1 MPKNNASWPGQC
13 RLAPLAQSPAAS
25 FSLAHLP
32 PRAVLGDFSRMSVA
46 APSSSAASQPNPE
59 HVLRLAQELN
69 VKVFQVAATAQLLA
83 EGATVPFIS
92 RYRKEATGELDE
104 VQVTSIRDRLEQL
117 RAIDERRASILAS
130 LKERN
135 LLTPELEKAI
145 RAADSVT
152 ALEDI
157 YLPFRPKKR
166 TRATIA
172 REKGLEPLADLL
184 FAQDP
189 ATDATAAA
197 TTYVG
202 REYVADDG
210 KNIAAKIASAEE
222 ALAGA
227 RDIIAERVADDKDAR
242 SRVRSLFQKDAV
254 VSTKVLTGKEN
265 DPEAAKFKDYFE
277 WSEPLAKAPSH
288 RVLAMRRGEKEMFLL
303 MRVQLPDET
312 AGFAAVQSLFVKA
325 KCSAAD
331 QVTLAVQD
339 ACKRLIAPAME
350 TEMRLDAKKR
360 ADEAAIKVFADN
372 LRELLFSAP
381 LGQRAVMA
389 IDPGFRTGC
398 KTVLLDRQGKLLHN
412 DVIFPDRDPAEAKEK
427 LTGFVKF
434 FHVEAVAIGNG
445 TAGRETEA
453 FVRTLGLPATIPIV
467 MVNESG
473 ASIYSASDVAR
484 EEFPDHDL
492 TVRGAVS
499 IGRRL
504 MDPLAELVKLDPKSI
519 GVGQYQHDVD
529 QIALKRSLDDT
540 VVSTVNGV
548 GVELNTASK
557 QLLSYVSGLNTA
569 TAAAIVARRNEKGP
583 FNSRAE
589 LRDVPRLGPKAF
601 EQAAGFLRIRDSQ
614 HPLDASAVH
623 PERYALVEKIAAD
636 AGATVADLMRD
647 GKLRAQVK
655 LEKYVTPEVGLPT
668 LNDIMAELAK
678 PGRDPRRQF
687 EAFAFADGISKPEH
701 LKPGMKL
708 PGIVTNVTAFGAFVD
723 IGVHQDGLVHVSQLA
738 DTFVKEPAAVVR
750 PQQKV
755 MVTVVEV
762 DLARQRIALSMRSKP
777 EIGPRPAAGAPRS
790 TPGPRRDAPAAP
802 APRAPQNVNNDWFS
816 AALNKKK

>member
-1 MPKNNASWPGQC
+1 MSAV
-13 RLAPLAQSPAAS
+13 ATPAAT
-25 FSLAHLP
+25 
-32 PRAVLGDFSRMSVA
+32 
-46 APSSSAASQPNPE
+46 APNAD
-59 HVLRLAQELN
+59 HVLRLAGELKL
-69 VKVFQVAATAQLLA
+69 KVFQVAATAQLLA
-83 EGATVPFIS
+83 EGATVPFIA

-104 VQVTSIRDRLEQL
+104 VQITAVRDRLEQL
-117 RAIDERRASILAS
+117 RAVDERRAAILAS

-135 LLTPELEKAI
+135 LLTPALEQAI
-145 RAADSVT
+145 QNADTLT
-152 ALEDI
+152 ALEDL

-184 FAQDP
+184 FAQDA
-189 ATDATAAA
+189 ATDPVAAA
-197 TTYVG
+197 KDYVG
-202 REYVADDG
+202 RSYVADDG
-210 KNIAAKIASAEE
+210 KNQTSTIGSADE

-227 RDIIAERVADDKDAR
+227 RDIIAERVSDDKDAR
-242 SRVRSLFQKDAV
+242 VRLRAVFQRDAV
-254 VSTKVLTGKEN
+254 VSSKVMPGKET

-288 RVLAMRRGEKEMFLL
+288 RVLAMRRGEKELFLM
-303 MRVQLPDET
+303 MRVQLPDE
-312 AGFAAVQSLFVKA
+312 AAAFAAVQALFVKSRNA
-325 KCSAAD
+325 AAD
-331 QVTLAVQD
+331 QVVLAVQD
-339 ACKRLIAPAME
+339 ACKRLLCPAME
-350 TEMRLDAKKR
+350 TEMRLESKKR
-360 ADEAAIKVFADN
+360 ADEAAIKVFTEN
-372 LRELLFSAP
+372 LRELLLSAP

-412 DVIFPDRDPAEAKEK
+412 DVIFPDRDPVEAKEK

-434 FHVEAVAIGNG
+434 FQVEAIAIGNG
-445 TAGRETEA
+445 TAGRETET
-453 FVRTLGLPATIPIV
+453 FVRSLGLPPTVPIV

-473 ASIYSASDVAR
+473 ASIYSASEVAR
-484 EEFPDHDL
+484 EEFPDQDI

-529 QIALKRSLDDT
+529 QSALKRSLDDT
-540 VVSTVNGV
+540 VVSAVNGV

-557 QLLSYVSGLNTA
+557 QLLSYVSGLNAA

-583 FNSRAE
+583 FKSRADLKE
-589 LRDVPRLGPKAF
+589 VPRLGPKAF
-601 EQAAGFLRIRDSQ
+601 EQAAGFLRIRDGA

-623 PERYALVEKIAAD
+623 PERYALVEKMAAD
-636 AGATVADLMRD
+636 LGATVSDLVRD
-647 GKLRAQVK
+647 AKLRARIK
-655 LEKYVTPEVGLPT
+655 LEQYVTADVGLPT
-668 LNDIMAELAK
+668 LTDIVAELAK
-678 PGRDPRRQF
+678 PGRDPRQQF
-687 EAFAFADGISKPEH
+687 EAFSFAEGVNKPQD

-723 IGVHQDGLVHVSQLA
+723 VGVHQDGLVHVSQLA

-762 DLARQRIALSMRSKP
+762 DLARNRIALSMRSKP
-777 EIGPRPAAGAPRS
+777 EIGPRPATGAAGARPAPTSR
-790 TPGPRRDAPAAP
+790 PPAAARPAPA
-802 APRAPQNVNNDWFS
+802 VNNDWFT
-816 AALNKKK
+816 AALQKKR